1 MGLSI
6 RNPYAEQLA
15 REVSSITNEN
25 ITQTIITALENRLE
39 NLKGKKTI
47 VDVEQQILSIS
58 QRCNALPDLDNR
70 TDEEILGYN
79 KSGVWD

>member
-1 MGLSI
+1 MALSI

-15 REVSSITNEN
+15 RQVSSITKEN
-25 ITQTIITALENRLE
+25 ITQTIIKALENRLE

-79 KSGVWD
+79 KNGVWS

>member
-1 MGLSI
+1 MALSI

-15 REVSSITNEN
+15 RQVSTITEEN
-25 ITQTIITALENRLE
+25 ITQTIIKALENRLE

-58 QRCNALPDLDNR
+58 QRCSALPDQDNR
-70 TDEEILGYN
+70 TDEEILDYN
-79 KSGVWD
+79 KDGVWT

>member
-1 MGLSI
+1 MALSI

-15 REVSSITNEN
+15 RQVSSITKEN
-25 ITQTIITALENRLE
+25 ITQTIIKALENRLE

-47 VDVEQQILSIS
+47 IDIEQQILSIS
-58 QRCNALPDLDNR
+58 QRCSALPELDNR

-79 KSGVWD
+79 KDGIWG

>member
-1 MGLSI
+1 MALSI

-15 REVSSITNEN
+15 RQVSAITKEN
-25 ITQTIITALENRLE
+25 ITQTIIKALENRLE

-58 QRCNALPDLDNR
+58 QRCSALPDQDNR
-70 TDEEILGYN
+70 TDEEILDYN
-79 KSGVWD
+79 KDGVWT

>member
-1 MGLSI
+1 MALSI

-15 REVSSITNEN
+15 RQVSSITKEN
-25 ITQTIITALENRLE
+25 ITQTIIKALENRLE

-47 VDVEQQILSIS
+47 IDVEQQILTIS
-58 QRCNALPDLDNR
+58 QRCNTLPDMDNR

-79 KSGVWD
+79 KNGV

>member
-1 MGLSI
+1 MALSI

-15 REVSSITNEN
+15 RQVSAITKEN
-25 ITQTIITALENRLE
+25 ITQTIIKALENRLE

-47 VDVEQQILSIS
+47 VDVEQQILTIS
-58 QRCNALPDLDNR
+58 QRCSALPDRDNR

-79 KSGVWD
+79 KDGVWT

>member
-15 REVSSITNEN
+15 RQVASITNEN
-25 ITQTIITALENRLE
+25 ITQTIIKALENRLE

-47 VDVEQQILSIS
+47 VDIEQQILSIS

-70 TDEEILGYN
+70 TDEEILDYN

>member
-1 MGLSI
+1 MALSI

-15 REVSSITNEN
+15 RQVSTLTEEN
-25 ITQTIITALENRLE
+25 ITQTIIKALENRLE

-58 QRCNALPDLDNR
+58 QRCSALPDRDKR

-79 KSGVWD
+79 KDGVWT

>member
-1 MGLSI
+1 MALSI

-15 REVSSITNEN
+15 RQVSTITEEN
-25 ITQTIITALENRLE
+25 ITQTIIKALENRLE

-47 VDVEQQILSIS
+47 VDVEQQILTIS
-58 QRCNALPDLDNR
+58 QRCSALPDRDNR

-79 KSGVWD
+79 KDGVWT

>member
-1 MGLSI
+1 MALSI

-15 REVSSITNEN
+15 RQVSAITKEN
-25 ITQTIITALENRLE
+25 ITQTIIKALENRLE

-47 VDVEQQILSIS
+47 VDVEQQILTIS
-58 QRCNALPDLDNR
+58 QRCSSLPDRDNR

-79 KSGVWD
+79 KDGVWT